1 MLGPI
6 QILYEDQSYVAIH
19 KPAGLLVHPSKIDS
33 HEKIT
38 AVQILREQLQKQIFP
53 VHRLDK
59 PTSGVMIFALNS
71 IAAEQLA
78 SQFRVNE
85 VQKKYIALVRG
96 HLKQEQ
102 LLDYPLKEELDAIA
116 DKHSSQER
124 TAQQAQTWLHPVE
137 YIEIPVRVDRYP
149 TTRYSLVYA
158 SPKTGRKH
166 QIRRH
171 LRHLN
176 HPIIGD
182 VAHGCGE
189 HNKYFEQ
196 RFQKRRLF
204 LSCLQMTFFHFE
216 LNKSISVQSEI
227 CEDFK
232 NVLQDL
238 GFKYGH

>member
-1 MLGPI
+1 MGPI
-6 QILYEDQSYVAIH
+6 QILYEDQSYVAVH
-19 KPAGLLVHPSKIDS
+19 KPAGLLVHPSKLDS
-33 HEKIT
+33 FEKIT

-59 PTSGVMIFALNS
+59 PTSGVMIFALSS
-71 IAAEQLA
+71 IAAEQVA
-78 SQFRVNE
+78 AQFRANE

-96 HLKQEQ
+96 HFKQEQ
-102 LLDYPLKEELDAIA
+102 FLDYPLKEELDSIA
-116 DKHSSQER
+116 DKNSNQER
-124 TAQQAQTWLHPVE
+124 AAQEAQTWLQPIE
-137 YIEIPVRVDRYP
+137 QIEIPAMVDRYP
-149 TTRYSLVYA
+149 TTRYSLVHA
-158 SPKTGRKH
+158 MPKTGRKH

-189 HNKYFEQ
+189 HNKYFEN

-216 LNKSISVQSEI
+216 LNRSITVQSEV
-227 CEDFK
+227 CQDFK
-232 NVLQDL
+232 LVLQDL

>member
-1 MLGPI
+1 MGPI
-6 QILYEDQSYVAIH
+6 KILYEDQNYIAIH
-19 KPAGLLVHPSKIDS
+19 KQAGLLVHPSKLDS

-38 AVQILREQLQKQIFP
+38 AVQILREQLKKQIFP

-59 PTSGVMIFALNS
+59 PTSGVIIFALDS
-71 IAAEQLA
+71 IAAEKLA
-78 SQFRVNE
+78 SQFRQNQ

-96 HLKQEQ
+96 HFKKEQ
-102 LLDYPLKEELDAIA
+102 LLDYPLKEELDEIA
-116 DKHSSQER
+116 DRNNSKVRE
-124 TAQQAQTWLHPVE
+124 AQQAQTYFQPLEQV
-137 YIEIPVRVDRYP
+137 EIPVMVDRYS

-158 SPKTGRKH
+158 MPKTGRKH

-189 HNKYFEQ
+189 HNKYFEN
-196 RFQKRRLF
+196 RFKKRRLF
-204 LSCLQMTFFHFE
+204 LSCLQMTFFHFD
-216 LNKSISVQSEI
+216 LNQSITIQSEI

-232 NVLQDL
+232 EVIQDL

>member
-1 MLGPI
+1 LKTV
-6 QILYEDQSYVAIH
+6 QILYEDQSYIAIH
-19 KPAGLLVHPSKIDS
+19 KPAGLLVHPSKLDY

-38 AVQILREQLQKQIFP
+38 VVQILREQLNKQIFP

-71 IAAEQLA
+71 NAAEKLA
-78 SQFRVNE
+78 SQFRSNQ

-116 DKHSSQER
+116 DRDSIQER
-124 TAQQAQTWLHPVE
+124 PAQQAQTYLQPIEQV
-137 YIEIPVRVDRYP
+137 EIPVMVDRYP
-149 TTRYSLVYA
+149 TTRYSLVFA
-158 SPKTGRKH
+158 LPKTGRKH

-189 HNKYFEQ
+189 HNKYFQ
-196 RFQKRRLF
+196 NRFQKRRLF
-204 LSCLQMTFFHFE
+204 LSCLQMTFFHYD
-216 LNKSISVQSEI
+216 LNQSFTIQSEL
-227 CEDFK
+227 CQDFK
-232 NVLQDL
+232 DVIQDL

>member
-1 MLGPI
+1 LEPL
-6 QILYEDQSYVAIH
+6 QILYEDQNYVAIH

-33 HEKIT
+33 HERIT
-38 AVQILREQLQKQIFP
+38 VVQMLREHLKKQIFP

-71 IAAEQLA
+71 NAAEKLA
-78 SQFRVNE
+78 SQFRQNQ
-85 VQKKYIALVRG
+85 VQKKYISLVRG
-96 HLKQEQ
+96 HFKREQ

-116 DKHSSQER
+116 DKNSSSNR
-124 TAQQAQTWLHPVE
+124 PAKQAQTFLQPVE
-137 YIEIPVRVDRYP
+137 QVEIPVMVDRYP
-149 TTRYSLVYA
+149 TTRYSLVFA
-158 SPKTGRKH
+158 FPKTGRKH

-189 HNKYFEQ
+189 HNKYFEN

-216 LNKSISVQSEI
+216 LNQTITVQSEI

-232 NVLQDL
+232 RVIQDL
-238 GFKYGH
+238 GFIYGR

>member
-1 MLGPI
+1 MGLI
-6 QILYEDQSYVAIH
+6 QILYEDQNYVAIH
-19 KPAGLLVHPSKIDS
+19 KAAGLLVHPSKLDS

-38 AVQILREQLQKQIFP
+38 AVQLLRQQLQKQIFP

-59 PTSGVMIFALNS
+59 PTSGVMIFALNAN
-71 IAAEQLA
+71 AAEQLA
-78 SQFRVNE
+78 IQFRENK
-85 VQKKYIALVRG
+85 VQKKYVALVRG

-116 DKHSSQER
+116 DKHSSQQR
-124 TAQQAQTWLHPVE
+124 PAQQARTLLQPIE
-137 YIEIPVRVDRYP
+137 QIEIPFMVDRYP

-158 SPKTGRKH
+158 IPKTGRKH

-189 HNKYFEQ
+189 HNKYFES
-196 RFQKRRLF
+196 RFQRRRLY
-204 LSCLQMTFFHFE
+204 LTCLEMTFFHFE
-216 LNKSISVQSEI
+216 LNRTLTIKSEI
-227 CEDFK
+227 CPDFK
-232 NVLQDL
+232 RTIQDL
-238 GFKYGH
+238 GFQNGL

>member
-1 MLGPI
+1 MGPI
-6 QILYEDQSYVAIH
+6 QILYEDLNYVAIH
-19 KPAGLLVHPSKIDS
+19 KKAGLLVHPSKLDS

-38 AVQILREQLQKQIFP
+38 AVQLLRQQLQKQIFP

-59 PTSGVMIFALNS
+59 PTSGVMIFALNAN
-71 IAAEQLA
+71 AAEQLA
-78 SQFRVNE
+78 VQFRENR
-85 VQKKYIALVRG
+85 VQKKYVALVRG

-116 DKHSSQER
+116 DKNSSRQR
-124 TAQQAQTWLHPVE
+124 PAQQAQTLLQPIE
-137 YIEIPVRVDRYP
+137 QIEIPFMVDRYP

-158 SPKTGRKH
+158 IPKTGRKH

-189 HNKYFEQ
+189 HNKYFES
-196 RFQKRRLF
+196 RFQKRRLY

-216 LNKSISVQSEI
+216 LNRTIMIKSEI
-227 CEDFK
+227 CPDFK
-232 NVLQDL
+232 KAIQDL
-238 GFKYGH
+238 GFKYGL

>member
-1 MLGPI
+1 MEPL
-6 QILYEDQSYVAIH
+6 QILYEDQNYVAIH

-33 HEKIT
+33 HERIT
-38 AVQILREQLQKQIFP
+38 VVQMLREHLKKQIFP

-71 IAAEQLA
+71 NAAEKLA
-78 SQFRVNE
+78 SQFRQNQ
-85 VQKKYIALVRG
+85 VQKKYISLVRG
-96 HLKQEQ
+96 HFKREQ

-116 DKHSSQER
+116 DKNSSSNR
-124 TAQQAQTWLHPVE
+124 PAKQAQTFLQPVE
-137 YIEIPVRVDRYP
+137 QVEIPVMVDRYP
-149 TTRYSLVYA
+149 TTRYSLVFA
-158 SPKTGRKH
+158 FPKTGRKH

-189 HNKYFEQ
+189 HNKYFEN

-216 LNKSISVQSEI
+216 LNQTITVQSEI

-232 NVLQDL
+232 RVIQDL
-238 GFKYGH
+238 GFIYGR